1 MENKI
6 STARR
11 TSHVTAHRTTP
22 AAPRRAAA
30 AVGTVAA
37 ALALVGAAA
46 TGPAFAEAAGSD
58 PDILSTVD
66 YSDCPQDLPAGVDR
80 AAWRCEV
87 TVTYG
92 HITLGGIDMPDIKP
106 ITLVHAEGP
115 LADGTFGQVFGSLR
129 AEPTPVPGGLLGGT
143 QGRSPVLGLAVQPE
157 YGGHSDFLGTATN
170 KGALGMKF
178 RLVSPLLG
186 RGCTIGTDENPV
198 DLHLSKAGP
207 STWLSKNPPLV
218 RFEAYDNT
226 FTTPQAT
233 GCGPLGQL
241 VNHRGKLPAGSGANH
256 LSYTAYY
263 TFKTY
268 DQLPAA

>member
-6 STARR
+6 SNTRLARPATPRR
-11 TSHVTAHRTTP
+11 TG
-22 AAPRRAAA
+22 RAAA

-46 TGPAFAEAAGSD
+46 TGPAFAEGAGSD
-58 PDILSTVD
+58 PDILSAVD

-87 TVTYG
+87 TVAYG

-143 QGRSPVLGLAVQPE
+143 KGRSPVLGLAVQPE
-157 YGGHSDFLGTATN
+157 YGGYSDFLGTATN

-186 RGCTIGTDENPV
+186 RGCTIGTDTNPV
-198 DLHLSKAGP
+198 DLHLKKAGP
-207 STWLSKNPPLV
+207 STWLSQNPPLV
-218 RFEAYDNT
+218 KFEAYDNT

-241 VNHRGKLPAGSGANH
+241 VNRRNALPAGSGANH